1 MYNKWYLQVN
11 SAVAVRLL
19 TEIHSKILFQM
30 QAEMIEQIASVLLFG
45 RIPHCANIY
54 RCIETPKQW
63 RIKNYDLWVSV
74 PHSGFINSIFQLL
87 VFYDI
92 NQKYSIEIINKIYI
106 IQYD

>member
-19 TEIHSKILFQM
+19 TEIHSKISFQM
-30 QAEMIEQIASVLLFG
+30 QTEMIEQIASVLLFG
-45 RIPHCANIY
+45 PIPHFANIY

-74 PHSGFINSIFQLL
+74 AHSGVINSIFQLL
-87 VFYDI
+87 VFHDI
-92 NQKYSIEIINKIYI
+92 NQRYSN
-106 IQYD
+106 DF